1 MKLPRTRGINT
12 NRRAYDNHIHV
23 SFLSFTPRLHQH
35 RADGCNLQNHDQP
48 FDDSTTRYLP
58 KLSKYHT
65 KHNFVNFLISI
76 RRFLSSPKNDS
87 KSSRDLSKFES
98 RNFRTIVPSVN
109 SVNSYRFPLSGALKS
124 QHSWPFTTQP
134 RRGLVLRRFHVET
147 EQRIVPSPSQRLSL
161 SYIFIKAS
169 KWRCNGVEQPGVM
182 MFRRD
187 HREKFL
193 ESSWHR
199 NNNEAVANDQRN
211 AVIIPPRCTGRDCS
225 DTNASTADLYLRA
238 TCPLSP
244 IPRFHSLVSTFR
256 LARQLLPSRGD

>member
-58 KLSKYHT
+58 MDH
-65 KHNFVNFLISI
+65 
-76 RRFLSSPKNDS
+76 
-87 KSSRDLSKFES
+87 S
-98 RNFRTIVPSVN
+98 RNSRNIKLRQFSYFHSKIPIFSRKRFQKLERFIEVRIEKPSHN
-109 SVNSYRFPLSGALKS
+109 RSICVNSYRFPLSGALKS

-134 RRGLVLRRFHVET
+134 RRGLVLHTRGVCRFHVEA
-147 EQRIVPSPSQRLSL
+147 EHRIVPSPSQRLSL

-182 MFRRD
+182 MFRRGPRPS
-187 HREKFL
+187 RE
-193 ESSWHR
+193 
-199 NNNEAVANDQRN
+199 
-211 AVIIPPRCTGRDCS
+211 
-225 DTNASTADLYLRA
+225 
-238 TCPLSP
+238 
-244 IPRFHSLVSTFR
+244 IPRVIVASKQQRSGGQRSKKCCHNTTTVHWPWLQR
-256 LARQLLPSRGD
+256 H

>member
-1 MKLPRTRGINT
+1 MDAICKITTIR
-12 NRRAYDNHIHV
+12 
-23 SFLSFTPRLHQH
+23 
-35 RADGCNLQNHDQP
+35 

-58 KLSKYHT
+58 MDRSRNSRNIT
-65 KHNFVNFLISI
+65 RNFVNFLISI
-76 RRFLSSPKNDS
+76 PIFSRERFQKLERFIEVRIEK
-87 KSSRDLSKFES
+87 
-98 RNFRTIVPSVN
+98 PSHN
-109 SVNSYRFPLSGALKS
+109 RSIGVNSYRFPLSGALKS

-134 RRGLVLRRFHVET
+134 RRGFVLRRFHVEA

>member
-48 FDDSTTRYLP
+48 FDDSTMRYLP

-65 KHNFVNFLISI
+65 KLRQFSYFHSYL
-76 RRFLSSPKNDS
+76 LQ
-87 KSSRDLSKFES
+87 
-98 RNFRTIVPSVN
+98 RTIPKAREIYRSSN
-109 SVNSYRFPLSGALKS
+109 RETFAQSFHRVNSYRFPLSGALKS

-211 AVIIPPRCTGRDCS
+211 AVIIPPRYTGRDCS

>member
-98 RNFRTIVPSVN
+98 RNLRTIVPSVN

-134 RRGLVLRRFHVET
+134 RRGLVLHTRGVCRFHVEA
-147 EQRIVPSPSQRLSL
+147 EHRIVPSPSQRLSL

-182 MFRRD
+182 MFRRGPRPS
-187 HREKFL
+187 RE
-193 ESSWHR
+193 
-199 NNNEAVANDQRN
+199 
-211 AVIIPPRCTGRDCS
+211 
-225 DTNASTADLYLRA
+225 
-238 TCPLSP
+238 
-244 IPRFHSLVSTFR
+244 IPRVIVASKQQRSGGQRSKKCCHNTTTVHWPWLQR
-256 LARQLLPSRGD
+256 H